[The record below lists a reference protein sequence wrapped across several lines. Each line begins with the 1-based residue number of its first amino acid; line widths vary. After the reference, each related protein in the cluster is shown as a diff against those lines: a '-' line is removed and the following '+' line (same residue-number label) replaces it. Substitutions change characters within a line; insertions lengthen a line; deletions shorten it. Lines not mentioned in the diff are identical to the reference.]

1 MVSLSGLWR
10 CIGQYLGDRR
20 INRNLE
26 REIMKGSKFSEGT
39 KIGGSQ
45 KGPGLKLKG
54 DYKAN
59 TFGKK
64 VTKAPKKSLKA

>member
-1 MVSLSGLWR
+1 
-10 CIGQYLGDRR
+10 
-20 INRNLE
+20 
-26 REIMKGSKFSEGT
+26 MKTSKFKEGT
-39 KIGGSQ
+39 NIGGTQ

-54 DYKAN
+54 DYKAD